1 MPFMTVFGPLSVV
14 EGTSVLMYGQ
24 GAVAKPDLVSSF
36 EYVGPYGQ
44 MTGEVGVVAVMAKS
58 TVTANL
64 YECFYILLD

>member
-44 MTGEVGVVAVMAKS
+44 MTGEVGVVAHMSRDTGVVTGKYNSS
-58 TVTANL
+58 T
-64 YECFYILLD
+64 